1 MFNYGFDVFSCLK
14 NNPTISMY
22 LNSPF
27 LSGGLKVQTASAA
40 LGDIFDVEVVMNFIH
55 KEQLITLSEVILT
68 PCDQTGRQGCPV
80 SPPSFR
86 GMDRPNT
93 TFGICMYSWLVD
105 KTKID
110 QL

>member
-22 LNSPF
+22 LNSPS
-27 LSGGLKVQTASAA
+27 LSGGLKVQTSSAV

-86 GMDRPNT
+86 GSDRPNT
-93 TFGICMYSWLVD
+93 TFGICMYS
-105 KTKID
+105 
-110 QL
+110 

>member
-22 LNSPF
+22 LNSPS
-27 LSGGLKVQTASAA
+27 LSGGLKVQTSSAA

-86 GMDRPNT
+86 GIGQTQYN
-93 TFGICMYSWLVD
+93 FWYLHV
-105 KTKID
+105 
-110 QL
+110 

>member
-22 LNSPF
+22 LNSPS
-27 LSGGLKVQTASAA
+27 LSGGLKVQTPSAA

-86 GMDRPNT
+86 GIRQTQYN
-93 TFGICMYSWLVD
+93 FWHLHV
-105 KTKID
+105 
-110 QL
+110 

>member
-22 LNSPF
+22 LNSPP
-27 LSGGLKVQTASAA
+27 LSGGLKVQTFSAA

-80 SPPSFR
+80 SPPLFR
-86 GMDRPNT
+86 GIGQTQYN
-93 TFGICMYSWLVD
+93 FWHLHV
-105 KTKID
+105 
-110 QL
+110 

>member
-1 MFNYGFDVFSCLK
+1 MFNYRFDVFSCLK

-22 LNSPF
+22 LNSPS
-27 LSGGLKVQTASAA
+27 LSGGLKVQTSSAA

-93 TFGICMYSWLVD
+93 TFGICMYS
-105 KTKID
+105 
-110 QL
+110 

>member
-1 MFNYGFDVFSCLK
+1 MFSCLK

-22 LNSPF
+22 LNSPS
-27 LSGGLKVQTASAA
+27 LSGGLKVQTSSAV

-86 GMDRPNT
+86 G
-93 TFGICMYSWLVD
+93 I
-105 KTKID
+105 
-110 QL
+110 